1 MNTLGKRG
9 LYKENR
15 KLADRIYRLR
25 CENKELESR
34 LEQAE
39 RANQNPYIAVLE
51 AEIEEL
57 KLAYGKAYALLAK
70 YNEALKQEL

>member
-1 MNTLGKRG
+1 MNETEISRLQKIIRALIGDVWHLGR
-9 LYKENR
+9 
-15 KLADRIYRLR
+15 
-25 CENKELESR
+25 ENKELESR

-39 RANQNPYIAVLE
+39 RANQDPYIAVLE

-57 KLAYGKAYALLAK
+57 KLSYGKAYALLTK